1 MNGQL
6 KCAGALPRLSN
17 ATVNQFGTAVAVPAY
32 DRSTLKTGIVHMSVG
47 GFHRAH
53 QAVYL
58 DDLFARGSV
67 DDWGVCGVGLLDAD
81 NRMRDALVPQDCLY
95 TVVERSEQADRAR
108 VIGSMTEYLYAPE
121 NPQRVLDRLAAP
133 EIRMITLTI
142 TEGGYFVDQVTGG
155 FDERHPNIR
164 HDLAHPTTPI
174 TGIGYLTEGLSLRRQ
189 RGVAA
194 CTVLSCDNLPGN
206 GDVARKMVLAFA
218 ALRDPELADWIS
230 RHIVFPN
237 SMVDRITPL
246 TTDADRALVA
256 ECYGYEDRWP
266 VVCEPFRQWIVE
278 DTFCAGRPPWEQ
290 VGVQMTSDVQP
301 YEKMKIRLLNS
312 SHSAMAYLGY
322 LAGFRHIHEVAADPE
337 FQRFIIDLME
347 KEVVHL
353 LDPVPGVDL
362 AEYQQILI
370 KRFANPIIKDQVARV
385 ASEGSQKIPKF
396 MLPSIR
402 QQLAQG
408 GSVRLHSLALAGWF
422 RYLTGSDEQ
431 GAPITIN
438 DPIATELQKRAQAG
452 GKDPSQLLALGDL
465 FGTDLSENQNF
476 VSELRRALESLYEH
490 GTRATLRNYLQA

>member
-1 MNGQL
+1 MNEHLEG
-6 KCAGALPRLSN
+6 AGALPRLSN
-17 ATVNQFGTAVAVPAY
+17 ATVNQFGAAVAVPAY
-32 DRSTLKTGIVHMSVG
+32 DRSALKTGIVHMSVG

-58 DDLFARGSV
+58 DDLFARGSGH
-67 DDWGVCGVGLLDAD
+67 DWGVCGVGLLDAD

-155 FDERHPNIR
+155 FDDQHPNIR
-164 HDLAHPTTPI
+164 HDLRHPATPT
-174 TGIGYLTEGLSLRRQ
+174 TGIGYLTEGLNLRRQ
-189 RGVAA
+189 RGAVA

-218 ALRDPELADWIS
+218 ALREPELAEWIS
-230 RHIVFPN
+230 RNIVFPN
-237 SMVDRITPL
+237 SMVDRITPV

-278 DTFCAGRPPWEQ
+278 DKFCAGRPPWEQ

-322 LAGFRHIHEVAADPE
+322 LAGFRFIHEVAADPE
-337 FQRFIIDLME
+337 FQRFITDLME

-362 AEYQQILI
+362 VEYQQILI
-370 KRFANPIIKDQVARV
+370 KRFANPKIKDQVARV

-408 GSVRLHSLALAGWF
+408 GSVRLHALALAGWF
-422 RYLTGSDEQ
+422 RYLAGTDEQ

-438 DPIATELQKRAQAG
+438 DPIATELQTRAQAG
-452 GKDPSQLLALGDL
+452 GKDPARLLALGDL
-465 FGTDLSENQNF
+465 FGTDLSENQYF
-476 VSELRRALESLYEH
+476 VTELCRAMESLYEH
-490 GTRATLRNYLQA
+490 GTRATLRDYLQS

>member
-1 MNGQL
+1 MNEHL
-6 KCAGALPRLSN
+6 KRAQTLPRLSN
-17 ATVNQFGTAVAVPAY
+17 ATIKQFGTAVAVPAY
-32 DRSTLKTGIVHMSVG
+32 DRSSLKTGIVHMSVG

-58 DDLFARGSV
+58 DDLFASGAV

-81 NRMRDALVPQDCLY
+81 SRMRDALVPQDLLY

-133 EIRMITLTI
+133 EIRIITLTI

-155 FDERHPNIR
+155 FDDQHPSVR
-164 HDLAHPTTPI
+164 HDLAHPTTPVS
-174 TGIGYLTEGLSLRRQ
+174 GIGYLTEGLNLRRL
-189 RGVAA
+189 RGAPA

-206 GDVARKMVLAFA
+206 GDVARRMVLAFA
-218 ALRDPELADWIS
+218 SLRDPELAEWIS
-230 RHIVFPN
+230 RSIVFPN
-237 SMVDRITPL
+237 SMVDRITPV

-256 ECYGYEDRWP
+256 DCYGYEDRWP

-278 DTFCAGRPPWEQ
+278 EKFCAGRPPWQ
-290 VGVQMTSDVQP
+290 RVGVQMTSDVHP

-322 LAGFRHIHEVAADPE
+322 LAGFRYIHEVAADPE

-362 AEYQQILI
+362 VQYQQILI
-370 KRFANPIIKDQVARV
+370 KRFSNPKIKDQVARV
-385 ASEGSQKIPKF
+385 ASDGSQKIPKF

-402 QQLAQG
+402 QQLTQG
-408 GSVRLHSLALAGWF
+408 GSVRLHALALAGWF
-422 RYLTGSDEQ
+422 RYLAATDEQ
-431 GAPITIN
+431 GSPIAIN
-438 DPIATELQKRAQAG
+438 DPIATELQNRAQAG
-452 GKDPSQLLALGDL
+452 GKDPAQLLALGDL
-465 FGTDLSENQNF
+465 FGTDLPENRIF
-476 VSELRRALESLYEH
+476 VAELRRALESLYAY
-490 GTRATLRNYLQA
+490 GARATLQKYLQS